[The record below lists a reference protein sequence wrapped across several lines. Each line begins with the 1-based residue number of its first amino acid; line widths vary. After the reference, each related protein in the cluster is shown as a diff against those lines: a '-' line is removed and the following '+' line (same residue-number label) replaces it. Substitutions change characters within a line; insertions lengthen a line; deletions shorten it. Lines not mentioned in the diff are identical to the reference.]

1 MRRRLFVTW
10 AAIRWI
16 PLMFLVA
23 QGLEAPL
30 VAHPSHPIQ
39 PIKVWSA
46 KASWYGPRFQG
57 RATASGETFDMF
69 SATAASRDLPIGAL
83 VRLYNPKTHPASSS
97 GSMTA
102 APMWMVGT
110 WTFLILWLAVWA
122 LRMKVFP
129 AFGSNSS
136 KFRNVDN
143 GSSPPEADPR
153 AGLPFC

>member
-1 MRRRLFVTW
+1 
-10 AAIRWI
+10 
-16 PLMFLVA
+16 MFLVA

-83 VRLYNPKTHPASSS
+83 VRLYNPKTHASQLVRINDRGPYVDGRDLDVSYIVACRLGFENEGVS
-97 GSMTA
+97 R
-102 APMWMVGT
+102 
-110 WTFLILWLAVWA
+110 
-122 LRMKVFP
+122 LRIELLQV
-129 AFGSNSS
+129 
-136 KFRNVDN
+136 
-143 GSSPPEADPR
+143 PER
-153 AGLPFC
+153 R

>member
-83 VRLYNPKTHPASSS
+83 VRLYNPKTHASQLVRINDRGPYVDGRDLDVSYIVACRLGFENEGVS
-97 GSMTA
+97 R
-102 APMWMVGT
+102 
-110 WTFLILWLAVWA
+110 
-122 LRMKVFP
+122 LRIELLQV
-129 AFGSNSS
+129 
-136 KFRNVDN
+136 
-143 GSSPPEADPR
+143 PER
-153 AGLPFC
+153 R

>member
-46 KASWYGPRFQG
+46 KASWYGPKFQG

-83 VRLYNPKTHPASSS
+83 VRLYNPKTHASQLVRINDRGPYVDGRDLDVSYIVACRLGFENEGVS
-97 GSMTA
+97 R
-102 APMWMVGT
+102 
-110 WTFLILWLAVWA
+110 
-122 LRMKVFP
+122 LRIELLQV
-129 AFGSNSS
+129 
-136 KFRNVDN
+136 
-143 GSSPPEADPR
+143 PER
-153 AGLPFC
+153 R